1 MRSTRIGCTKCSGV
15 AQLAEQVAVNHRV
28 VGSNPTAGAILKRKE
43 IMGKRKV
50 DVQSTLKTK
59 RRYVGEALVTHVLYD
74 GHNVGHGGSYM
85 SGSVNGEL
93 VVDENGKPLPLKQI
107 GILQ

>member
-1 MRSTRIGCTKCSGV
+1 MAKGKIESKSVVKTR
-15 AQLAEQVAVNHRV
+15 
-28 VGSNPTAGAILKRKE
+28 
-43 IMGKRKV
+43 
-50 DVQSTLKTK
+50 
-59 RRYVGEALVTHVLYD
+59 RRYVGKELVTHVLYD

>member
-1 MRSTRIGCTKCSGV
+1 
-15 AQLAEQVAVNHRV
+15 
-28 VGSNPTAGAILKRKE
+28 
-43 IMGKRKV
+43 MGKRKV
-50 DVQSTLKTK
+50 DVNVTTKTR
-59 RRYVGEALVTHVLYD
+59 RRYVGEELVTHVLYD
-74 GHNVGHGGSYM
+74 GHNAGQGGSYM

>member
-1 MRSTRIGCTKCSGV
+1 MSSGV

-59 RRYVGEALVTHVLYD
+59 RRYVGKELVTHVLYD

>member
-1 MRSTRIGCTKCSGV
+1 M
-15 AQLAEQVAVNHRV
+15 
-28 VGSNPTAGAILKRKE
+28 PAILKRKE

-50 DVQSTLKTK
+50 DVNVTTKTR
-59 RRYVGEALVTHVLYD
+59 RRYVGEELVTLVLYD